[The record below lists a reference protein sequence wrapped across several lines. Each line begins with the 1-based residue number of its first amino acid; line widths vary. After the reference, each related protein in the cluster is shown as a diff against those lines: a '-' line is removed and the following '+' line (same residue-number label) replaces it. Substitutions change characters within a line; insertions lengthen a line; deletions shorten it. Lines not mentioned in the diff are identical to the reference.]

1 LPVRENEDVFVWM
14 AMFDDEAA
22 HARHVRPLE
31 QSSRW
36 SHASQVIAEH
46 LAGHEEVVR
55 LFPTAR
61 SALHA

>member
-1 LPVRENEDVFVWM
+1 LPVREDEDVFVRM

-22 HARHVRPLE
+22 RARHVRALE

-46 LAGHEEVVR
+46 LAEHEEVLR

-61 SALHA
+61 PALHT